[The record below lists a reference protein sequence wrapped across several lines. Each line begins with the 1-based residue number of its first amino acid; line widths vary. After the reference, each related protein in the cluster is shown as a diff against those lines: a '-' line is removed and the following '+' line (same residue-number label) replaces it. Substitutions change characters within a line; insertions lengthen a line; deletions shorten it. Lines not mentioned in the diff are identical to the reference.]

1 MLSRFSKV
9 GHYMTKAPHSIEPNQ
24 SAADAKEKMIEL
36 GCKHLPVLSGGNVV
50 GILSDRDLLA
60 AGYQTK
66 TELKSVKVGEVMIE
80 EVIQLDQD
88 ASIADVVKKMKQNK
102 VGSILITENKKLLGI
117 FTETDAIDLFENF
130 LEN

>member
-1 MLSRFSKV
+1 M
-9 GHYMTKAPHSIEPNQ
+9 
-24 SAADAKEKMIEL
+24 
-36 GCKHLPVLSGGNVV
+36 

-102 VGSILITENKKLLGI
+102 VGSILITDNKKLLGI

-130 LEN
+130 